1 MSVTPST
8 LRAAPAGSPEE
19 LDRGIESLAAIREDA
34 RRERLIDM
42 ERRVRRYRAAC
53 FAILALALAS
63 VGPQVGWWWLVPLAV
78 GFCGFAV
85 ADHYMQASDRPWL
98 WVAGA
103 WGALPLL
110 LAGAVIATGG
120 PTSPALM
127 WFALPAVTLGAR
139 FEPWGMVVGTIYIFL
154 LFLVST
160 VAVDPATAA
169 HHSQTLIATVAL
181 ILSTVILSGALV
193 ESDRAH
199 RRRSTLDPL
208 TGLYNRN
215 ALEQRLAELDGQPSN
230 EDEGLSHALLLCDL
244 DHFKRVNDQLGHA
257 AGDAVLQDVAYT
269 MRAALR
275 AGDSIYRVGGEEI
288 LVVLP
293 GADRDDA
300 VEIAERLREEV
311 RSRRPVGVAVT
322 VSIGV
327 AVSKS
332 DRVNTDDLVA
342 RADAAL
348 YAAKA
353 DGRDTVRSTE
363 AQRLRSTSAVSRPAK
378 AAISSTV
385 ASTSSRSTIS
395 TGECM

>member
-1 MSVTPST
+1 MSVMPST
-8 LRAAPAGSPEE
+8 LRAVPAGA
-19 LDRGIESLAAIREDA
+19 RGPSEHSVESLAAIREDA
-34 RRERLIDM
+34 RRERLVDM

-53 FAILALALAS
+53 FAILAAALVS
-63 VGPQVGWWWLVPLAV
+63 VGPQVGWWWMAPLAV

-85 ADHYMQASDRPWL
+85 ADHYMQESARPWL

-110 LAGAVIATGG
+110 LGVAVISTGG

-127 WFALPAVTLGAR
+127 WFALPAVTLGVR
-139 FEPWGMVVGTIYIFL
+139 FEPWGMAVGTVYILL
-154 LFLVST
+154 LFLAST
-160 VAVDPATAA
+160 VAVDPAAAA

-230 EDEGLSHALLLCDL
+230 EEEGLSHALLLCDL

-293 GADRDDA
+293 GADREDA
-300 VEIAERLREEV
+300 VEIAERLRVEV
-311 RSRRPVGVAVT
+311 RGRRPVGVAVT

-327 AVSKS
+327 AVSQANT
-332 DRVNTDDLVA
+332 VNTDDLVA

-353 DGRDTVRSTE
+353 GGRDMVK
-363 AQRLRSTSAVSRPAK
+363 VD
-378 AAISSTV
+378 
-385 ASTSSRSTIS
+385 
-395 TGECM
+395 

>member
-1 MSVTPST
+1 
-8 LRAAPAGSPEE
+8 
-19 LDRGIESLAAIREDA
+19 
-34 RRERLIDM
+34 M

-63 VGPQVGWWWLVPLAV
+63 AGPAVGWLWLAPLAA

-85 ADHYMQASDRPWL
+85 ADRFMQASPRPWL

-120 PTSPALM
+120 PTSPVLM
-127 WFALPAVTLGAR
+127 WFALPAVTLGVR
-139 FEPWGMVVGTIYIFL
+139 FEPWGMAVGTAYL
-154 LFLVST
+154 LTVFLVST
-160 VAVDPATAA
+160 VAVDPASAA
-169 HHSQTLIATVAL
+169 AHSQTLVAAVAL

-208 TGLYNRN
+208 TGLFNRN
-215 ALEQRLAELDGQPSN
+215 ALEQRLADLDGQPSGR
-230 EDEGLSHALLLCDL
+230 EKGRSHALLLCDL

-269 MRAALR
+269 MRAVLR
-275 AGDSIYRVGGEEI
+275 AGDSIYRIGGEEI

-293 GADRDDA
+293 GASEEDA
-300 VEIAERLREEV
+300 VKIAERLRQAV
-311 RSRRPVGVAVT
+311 RKRRPVGVEVT
-322 VSIGV
+322 ISIGA
-327 AVSKS
+327 AVSKP
-332 DRVNTDDLVA
+332 DTVNTDDLVA

-348 YAAKA
+348 YSAKA
-353 DGRDTVRSTE
+353 NGRD
-363 AQRLRSTSAVSRPAK
+363 AVF
-378 AAISSTV
+378 V
-385 ASTSSRSTIS
+385 AN
-395 TGECM
+395 